1 MKTPEKA
8 AVLDLWGATFT
19 ATTGETY
26 PWGGDKGYR
35 QALAHA
41 TDILAVIGDVS
52 PPKLERLR
60 QAIEGYLE
68 NPHPWAK
75 GKTEDQGR
83 TLRDFTRQAQDRWTR
98 LASVRPRER
107 TYAEPAN
114 RNLPP
119 MPDDGIDDIP
129 FG

>member
-1 MKTPEKA
+1 MKTPEKT
-8 AVLDLWGATFT
+8 AVLNLWGSAF
-19 ATTGETY
+19 AASTGETY

-35 QALAHA
+35 QALALA
-41 TDILAVIGDVS
+41 TDILAIIGDVS

-60 QAIEGYLE
+60 LAIEGYLE

-98 LASVRPRER
+98 LASVRPRDRYATSPLER
-107 TYAEPAN
+107 D
-114 RNLPP
+114 LPP
-119 MPDDGIDDIP
+119 VDTDIP
-129 FG
+129 Y